1 MKLLYFKIITLFTTS
16 NQLGNYKKSFSLYYY
31 DLVRTLFVTLAFTG
45 ILSTGWFGIPLAP
58 RYFTDVPINNLDII
72 FAIFSSLGSIWGI
85 MAYREFTKTR
95 DNILLVRDLC
105 KKIDPLIGDYDYST
119 FNPITKKN
127 ESGYFPVGPTDFW
140 DRETV
145 VPEWLDK
152 GKYWHIMLRL
162 QIKNKEILLKVVK
175 DNDLPFFS
183 GKRNVA
189 TTSRENLKTDSKFKK
204 KYRYVVCVPQWL
216 VMNTELSNFSRSEL
230 NVNDSDFGLLM
241 NAINKPLG
249 LASNDITQHEKQRIK
264 YSWKFSSLPIYLI
277 KSLPIQIIY
286 KEIFTKT
293 AKYIPAQ
300 KKHII
305 EETNINLAYLSNDEL
320 IESLLVLARI
330 KNIRSKSIE
339 KINILL
345 QFLKNEYQK
354 LGLGDGSKRYHNLH
368 HSLEVAYASLQM
380 LPEELHGYYFL
391 EEDYEYILVASLLH
405 DYDPYQYNYKTS
417 IGLYRF
423 EGPKVENT
431 IRELLKIRIIDA
443 YFSMNEIE
451 FKNYFRHY
459 QYPLLPPVD
468 YVTTHPEFVK
478 SKKPLQSLIIETL
491 IWRTDYP
498 FTKKTYAQRNYYALI
513 DKISHLIGLSEK
525 YRLLSEVLS
534 LADLSVTYMSSDPIN
549 AWYRVTS
556 LYEELNLP
564 RSEAISRTDQ
574 FFSEIMKID
583 LFQELLNNR
592 NFSGVFKQRWN
603 LVYQFYHEGNPSTQI
618 NRTIENAKIPYSKIN
633 LQIGVQ
639 TGDILYHIAL
649 EHKDE
654 YFIGISTNEDAVL
667 HIKDKFVNLNQQ
679 NVSCFWGDAKK
690 LLPNLQSRSIDNIL
704 FILNNFPNFNNHN
717 GQDSE
722 LLLLFK
728 GVSISL
734 KSHGTFQIL
743 TNINKNSEKEKEIIK
758 IASKYGFQLL
768 KSNDDHKIYFPQSY
782 IPKEFFPTDSV
793 VSLLV
798 FHLYINSTIVG

>member
-618 NRTIENAKIPYSKIN
+618 NRTIENAEISYSKIN

-639 TGDILYHIAL
+639 TGDVLYHIAL

-690 LLPNLQSRSIDNIL
+690 LLPNLQSKSIDNIL

-782 IPKEFFPTDSV
+782 IPKEFFPTES

>member
-127 ESGYFPVGPTDFW
+127 ELGYFPVGPTDFW

-183 GKRNVA
+183 GRRNVA

-293 AKYIPAQ
+293 TKYIPAQ

-330 KNIRSKSIE
+330 KNIRSKSIA
-339 KINILL
+339 KINIIL

-431 IRELLKIRIIDA
+431 IGELLKIRIIDA

-459 QYPLLPPVD
+459 HYPLLPPVD

-478 SKKPLQSLIIETL
+478 SNKPLQSLIIETL

-498 FTKKTYAQRNYYALI
+498 FTKKTHAQRNYYALI

-525 YRLLSEVLS
+525 YILLSEVLS

-574 FFSEIMKID
+574 FFSEIMKIE

-618 NRTIENAKIPYSKIN
+618 NRTIENAEISYSKIN

-639 TGDILYHIAL
+639 TGDVLYHIAL

-667 HIKDKFVNLNQQ
+667 HIKDKFANLMQH

-768 KSNDDHKIYFPQSY
+768 KSNDDHKVYFPQSY

-793 VSLLV
+793 SLLV

>member
-127 ESGYFPVGPTDFW
+127 ELGYFPVGPTDFW

-183 GKRNVA
+183 GRRNVA

-330 KNIRSKSIE
+330 KNIRSKSIA
-339 KINILL
+339 KINIIL

-431 IRELLKIRIIDA
+431 IGELLKIRIIDA

-459 QYPLLPPVD
+459 HYPLLPPVD

-478 SKKPLQSLIIETL
+478 SNKPLQSLIIETL

-498 FTKKTYAQRNYYALI
+498 FTKKTHAQRNYYALI

-525 YRLLSEVLS
+525 YILLSEVLS

-574 FFSEIMKID
+574 FFSEIMKIE

-618 NRTIENAKIPYSKIN
+618 NRTIENAEISYSKIN

-639 TGDILYHIAL
+639 TGDVLYHIAL

-667 HIKDKFVNLNQQ
+667 HIKDKFANLMQH

-734 KSHGTFQIL
+734 KSRGTFQIL

-768 KSNDDHKIYFPQSY
+768 KSNDDHKVYFPQSY
-782 IPKEFFPTDSV
+782 IPKEFFPTES

>member
-127 ESGYFPVGPTDFW
+127 ELGYFPVGPTDFW

-330 KNIRSKSIE
+330 KNIRSKSIA
-339 KINILL
+339 KINIIL

-431 IRELLKIRIIDA
+431 IGELLKIRIIDA

-459 QYPLLPPVD
+459 HYPLLPPVD

-478 SKKPLQSLIIETL
+478 SNKPLQSLIIETL

-498 FTKKTYAQRNYYALI
+498 FTKKTHAQRNYYALI

-525 YRLLSEVLS
+525 YILLSEVLS

-574 FFSEIMKID
+574 FFSEIMKIE

-618 NRTIENAKIPYSKIN
+618 NRTIENAEISYSKIN

-639 TGDILYHIAL
+639 TGDVLYHIAL

-667 HIKDKFVNLNQQ
+667 HIKDKFANLMQH

-734 KSHGTFQIL
+734 KSRGTFQIL

-768 KSNDDHKIYFPQSY
+768 KSNDDHKVYFPQSY
-782 IPKEFFPTDSV
+782 IPKEFFPTES

>member
-1 MKLLYFKIITLFTTS
+1 MKLLYFKIITLFMPS

-72 FAIFSSLGSIWGI
+72 FAIFSFLGSIWGI

-95 DNILLVRDLC
+95 DNVLLVRDLC
-105 KKIDPLIGDYDYST
+105 KKMDPLIGDYEYST
-119 FNPITKKN
+119 FNPITKKY
-127 ESGYFPVGPTDFW
+127 ESGYFPIGPTEFW

-162 QIKNKEILLKVVK
+162 QIKNKEIILKVVK

-216 VMNTELSNFSRSEL
+216 VMNTELSIFSRNGL
-230 NVNDSDFGLLM
+230 NGNDSNFGVLM
-241 NAINKPLG
+241 NAINKQLG

-264 YSWKFSSLPIYLI
+264 FSWKFSSLPIYLI

-293 AKYIPAQ
+293 VKYIPAQ

-320 IESLLVLARI
+320 IESLLVLARL

-339 KINILL
+339 KIHILL
-345 QFLKNEYQK
+345 QFLKNEYEK

-368 HSLEVAYASLQM
+368 HSLEVAYVSLQM

-391 EEDYEYILVASLLH
+391 EEDYEYVLVASLLH
-405 DYDPYQYNYKTS
+405 DYDPYQFKNKTS
-417 IGLYRF
+417 IGLHRF

-431 IRELLKIRIIDA
+431 IKELLKIRIIDA

-459 QYPLLPPVD
+459 QYPLLPPID
-468 YVTTHPEFVK
+468 YVSTHPEFVK
-478 SKKPLQSLIIETL
+478 SNKPLQSLIIETL

-498 FTKKTYAQRNYYALI
+498 FTKKTSAQRNYYALI
-513 DKISHLIGLSEK
+513 DKISHLIGSSEK
-525 YRLLSEVLS
+525 YILLSEVLS

-574 FFSEIMKID
+574 FFSEIMKIE
-583 LFQELLNNR
+583 LFQELLNNH

-618 NRTIENAKIPYSKIN
+618 KRTIENAEISYSKIN
-633 LQIGVQ
+633 LLIGIQ

-654 YFIGISTNEDAVL
+654 YFIGISTNEEAVL
-667 HIKDKFVNLNQQ
+667 NIKEKFARLNQQ

-690 LLPNLQSRSIDNIL
+690 LLLNLQSRSIDNIL
-704 FILNNFPNFNNHN
+704 FILNNFRNYNNHN
-717 GQDSE
+717 GEDSE

-728 GVSISL
+728 GISKSL

-743 TNINKNSEKEKEIIK
+743 TNINKNSDKEKEIIN
-758 IASKYGFQLL
+758 IASTYGFHLL
-768 KSNDDHKIYFPQSY
+768 KSNYDHKIYFPQSY
-782 IPKEFFPTDSV
+782 IPKEFFPIDS

-798 FHLYINSTIVG
+798 FYLHIKSTTI

>member
-1 MKLLYFKIITLFTTS
+1 MKLLYFKIITLFMPS

-72 FAIFSSLGSIWGI
+72 FAIFSFLGSIWGI

-95 DNILLVRDLC
+95 DNVLLVRDLC
-105 KKIDPLIGDYDYST
+105 KKMDPLIGDYEYST
-119 FNPITKKN
+119 FNPLTKKY
-127 ESGYFPVGPTDFW
+127 ESGYFPIGPTEFW

-162 QIKNKEILLKVVK
+162 QIKNKEIILKVVK

-189 TTSRENLKTDSKFKK
+189 TTSRENLKTDNKFKK

-216 VMNTELSNFSRSEL
+216 VMNTELSIFSRNGL
-230 NVNDSDFGLLM
+230 NVDDSNFGVLM
-241 NAINKPLG
+241 NAINKQLG

-264 YSWKFSSLPIYLI
+264 FSWKFSSLPIYLI

-320 IESLLVLARI
+320 IESLLVLARL

-339 KINILL
+339 KIHIVL
-345 QFLKNEYQK
+345 QFLKNEYEK
-354 LGLGDGSKRYHNLH
+354 LGLGDGSKRYHDLH
-368 HSLEVAYASLQM
+368 HSLEVAYVSLQM

-391 EEDYEYILVASLLH
+391 EEDYEYVLVASLLH
-405 DYDPYQYNYKTS
+405 DYDPYQFKNKTS
-417 IGLYRF
+417 IGLHRF
-423 EGPKVENT
+423 EGPKVEHT
-431 IRELLKIRIIDA
+431 IKELLKIRIIDA

-459 QYPLLPPVD
+459 QYPLLPPID
-468 YVTTHPEFVK
+468 YVSTHPEFVK
-478 SKKPLQSLIIETL
+478 SNKPLQSLIIETL

-498 FTKKTYAQRNYYALI
+498 FTKKTSAQRNYYALI
-513 DKISHLIGLSEK
+513 DKISHLVGSSEK
-525 YRLLSEVLS
+525 YILLSEVLS

-574 FFSEIMKID
+574 FFSEIMKIE
-583 LFQELLNNR
+583 LFQELLNNH

-618 NRTIENAKIPYSKIN
+618 KRTIENAEISYSKIN
-633 LQIGVQ
+633 LLIGIQ
-639 TGDILYHIAL
+639 TGDILYHVAL

-667 HIKDKFVNLNQQ
+667 NIKEKFARLNQQ

-690 LLPNLQSRSIDNIL
+690 LLLNLQSRSIDNIL
-704 FILNNFPNFNNHN
+704 FILNNFSNYNKHN
-717 GQDSE
+717 GEDSE

-728 GVSISL
+728 GVSKSL

-743 TNINKNSEKEKEIIK
+743 TNINKNSDKEKEIIN
-758 IASKYGFQLL
+758 IASIYGFHLL
-768 KSNDDHKIYFPQSY
+768 KSNNDHKIYFPQSY
-782 IPKEFFPTDSV
+782 IPKEFFPIDS

-798 FHLYINSTIVG
+798 FYLHIKSTII